1 MNRHLAREVAFKT
14 LFQLDIGQNEVEPTL
29 SDLLAES
36 GLSGKFALF
45 ARELIEGTVANLA
58 VIDQLLSQY
67 LVNWQFARLAAVDR
81 NVLRMAAY
89 EIMYREDIPDVVAI
103 NEALEISKTYNSEEA
118 VGFLNGVLDRLSR
131 EKSGEEE

>member
-131 EKSGEEE
+131 EKLGEEE

>member
-14 LFQLDIGQNEVEPTL
+14 LFQLDIGQNEVEPTF
-29 SDLLAES
+29 SNLLAES
-36 GLSGKFALF
+36 GLSGEYALF
-45 ARELIEGTVANLA
+45 ARELIKGTVDNLA

-103 NEALEISKTYNSEEA
+103 NEALEISKTFNSEEA

-131 EKSGEEE
+131 EKLGEEE

>member
-36 GLSGKFALF
+36 GLSSEYALF

-131 EKSGEEE
+131 EKLGEEE

>member
-36 GLSGKFALF
+36 GLSGEYALF

-131 EKSGEEE
+131 EKLGEEE